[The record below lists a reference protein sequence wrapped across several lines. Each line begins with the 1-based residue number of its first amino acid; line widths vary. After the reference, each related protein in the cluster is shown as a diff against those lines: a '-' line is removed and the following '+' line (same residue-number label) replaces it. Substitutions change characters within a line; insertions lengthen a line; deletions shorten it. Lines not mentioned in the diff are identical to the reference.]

1 MIHESS
7 ESIHRKYSAVI
18 SCIVM
23 FHTKKNG
30 EKKMAHQKVLFKQNL
45 ESDSIS
51 IEFLD
56 EKVVSPVEAKPKQ
69 EKYVLSA
76 PLSKKHLRSDRKMR
90 KNTYVKFNRPANV
103 FAPAERRIS
112 Y

>member
-1 MIHESS
+1 
-7 ESIHRKYSAVI
+7 
-18 SCIVM
+18 
-23 FHTKKNG
+23 
-30 EKKMAHQKVLFKQNL
+30 MAYQKVLFKQNL

-56 EKVVSPVEAKPKQ
+56 EIVVSPVEAKPKH

-76 PLSKKHLRSDRKMR
+76 PLSNKKLRRDRKMR

-103 FAPAERRIS
+103 FAPAEQRIS